1 MDGCVEPGFLN
12 TSKGDVTAQCSD
24 GFRYGSY
31 RTLIPWARMFA
42 LLVPRWMHRVA
53 VLVNSLAMYIL
64 RAVSEDCYLL
74 QVVCIYPPLDN
85 SGQYYIPPSKD
96 RPGGLACGCN
106 TVMYK

>member
-1 MDGCVEPGFLN
+1 MNGCAEPGFSN

-24 GFRYGSY
+24 GFRY
-31 RTLIPWARMFA
+31 RTLIPWARMLA
-42 LLVPRWMHRVA
+42 LSVPRWMHRVA

-64 RAVSEDCYLL
+64 RAVSEDCCLL

-85 SGQYYIPPSKD
+85 SDKYYIPPSKD
-96 RPGGLACGCN
+96 RPGGLDCGCN